1 MKTMEEIIE
10 KIKEYRK
17 KKGFSHENMD
27 EELHISQAAYS
38 KIEKNEAKLTADRLF
53 QISNILE
60 TPVYE
65 LLDGVPNNVY
75 NQQYF
80 YDTSVG
86 HQEIQN
92 LYQENKEKT
101 EKIEALF
108 EERLKDKDKIIQ
120 QLQAVIN
127 TLKGG
132 L

>member
-1 MKTMEEIIE
+1 MEAIIE
-10 KIKEYRK
+10 KIKEHRK

-27 EELHISQAAYS
+27 KELHISQTAYS

-60 TPVYE
+60 THVYE

-80 YDTSVG
+80 YDISVG

-132 L
+132 I

>member
-1 MKTMEEIIE
+1 MDTMEVIIE

-17 KKGFSHENMD
+17 KKGYSHENMA
-27 EELHISQAAYS
+27 EELNISQVAYS
-38 KIEKNEAKLTADRLF
+38 KIEKNETKLTVDRLY
-53 QISNILE
+53 QIATILE
-60 TPVYE
+60 TPVYD
-65 LLDGVPNNVY
+65 LLDLMPNNVY

-101 EKIEALF
+101 EKIETLY

-120 QLQAVIN
+120 QLQELIEI
-127 TLKGG
+127 LKK
-132 L
+132 

>member
-1 MKTMEEIIE
+1 MEEIIE

-17 KKGFSHENMD
+17 KKGFPHENMA

-65 LLDGVPNNVY
+65 LLDGIPNNVY